1 MFNKTN
7 LIYLILMAILIILV
21 IAVVV
26 FPSQKQSADQTQP
39 GQLTFPT
46 PTTVQVVPTP
56 FTPNVASSSGEVGLI
71 SPTNTGVNENV
82 PQPTLDYSLQ
92 KQALRQKTPLTA
104 ANFKITFDY
113 ANDDFIVTPTS
124 PSSPISQTFPTW
136 LKQNY
141 PLLPMS
147 QFVLQ

>member
-1 MFNKTN
+1 
-7 LIYLILMAILIILV
+7 MAILIVLV
-21 IAVVV
+21 IAVVI
-26 FPSQKQSADQTQP
+26 FPSQKQSASQTP
-39 GQLTFPT
+39 SAFPT
-46 PTTVQVVPTP
+46 PTTVQVIPTP
-56 FTPNVASSSGEVGLI
+56 FTPNASSSSGEVGLI
-71 SPTNTGVNENV
+71 SPTNTGANENV

-113 ANDDFIVTPTS
+113 TNDDFIVTPTS
-124 PSSPISQTFPTW
+124 PNSPISQTFPTW

-141 PLLPMS
+141 PLLPLS